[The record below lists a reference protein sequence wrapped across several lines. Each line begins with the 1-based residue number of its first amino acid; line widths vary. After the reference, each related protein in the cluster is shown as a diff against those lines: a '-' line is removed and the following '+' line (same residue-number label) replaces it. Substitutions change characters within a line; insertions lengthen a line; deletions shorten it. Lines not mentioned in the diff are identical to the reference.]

1 MGNYRLDKSV
11 SKIQTFAEAEKSNIF
26 EEDVPLYERLNQ
38 GWYLSAM
45 AHGVDPYNPPKMIK
59 KLVSI
64 RKHTK

>member
-1 MGNYRLDKSV
+1 MYRLDKSI
-11 SKIQTFAEAEKSNIF
+11 SKTQTFSEAEKSNIF

-45 AHGVDPYNPPKMIK
+45 VHKVDPFNPTKMEK

-64 RKHTK
+64 RKHPK

>member
-1 MGNYRLDKSV
+1 MYRLDKTIFKV
-11 SKIQTFAEAEKSNIF
+11 QTFSEAEKSNIF

-45 AHGVDPYNPPKMIK
+45 VHKIDPYNPIKMEK